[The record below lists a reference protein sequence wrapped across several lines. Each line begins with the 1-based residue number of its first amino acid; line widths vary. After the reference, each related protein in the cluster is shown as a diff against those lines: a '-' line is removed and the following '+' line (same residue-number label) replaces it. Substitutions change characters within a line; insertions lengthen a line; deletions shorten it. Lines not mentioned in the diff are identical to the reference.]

1 MFYLVDVIV
10 ERGIYSLNKPF
21 TYAYLQ
27 DKQILK
33 GCRVKVKFNSSFVI
47 GFVIEDA
54 KKVEQD
60 FNLYQQTLPYKIN
73 LIEEIIDDLPI
84 INNNLL
90 ELANQVSDYYFS
102 PRIEVLKAMLPP
114 SLRPNTSFLKKPKA
128 NFTYYY
134 QISSIQVN
142 EKLNSNQERIYN
154 KIKQNKEV
162 LKSELSK
169 SKSLDYLI
177 EKGYIE
183 LKSRQEFRNIEIEKE
198 NIKDINL
205 NTQQQNAY
213 LEIKN
218 SPSNAFLLLGVT
230 GSGKTEVYLKLVED
244 CVNNNQ
250 GCIILV
256 PEISLTDR
264 LISKFKSIFGQK
276 VALFHSGLSDGEKY
290 DEYLRLSKGIAKI
303 AIGTRSCIF
312 APVSN
317 LKLIVIDEEQ
327 VESYKQDNKPFYDAR
342 KVSLMRLKIENCKVV
357 FASATPLIE
366 TKAKADKG
374 LYKLVRLDSRF
385 NNNPLPEVKIVDL
398 ASYENIDYESSIISI
413 PLREE
418 LKNTLNN
425 SKQAILLLN
434 RRGYSP
440 VYICRNCQRIIK
452 CPNCSIPLNYHKFE
466 RIISCHHCDYQ
477 IEKDKLECPYCN
489 SKDFTYT
496 GFGTQRIEE
505 EINRLFP
512 EGKTIRLDLDTT
524 SKKGA
529 YHKILTDFNNGKYDI
544 MIGTQMVAKGH
555 DFPNV
560 NLACCLLADQSLQFP
575 SYKSNEDTF
584 DLLTQLVG
592 RAGRKDGKGK
602 AIIQTYS
609 KDNIVIELAQ
619 KQDYDQFYKYEMEN
633 RKQRQYPP
641 YVYLIDIS
649 ISSISR
655 ENVEQASYK
664 IKSFLVSKTFNQNKR
679 ASIFGPSIPYIEK
692 LNNRYYRKIMIKYKD
707 RKLIQPII
715 EEMLDLQLGAKDIK
729 ISIDVDPSSN
739 I

>member
-10 ERGIYSLNKPF
+10 ERGVYSLNKPF

-47 GFVIEDA
+47 GFVVNNA
-54 KKVEQD
+54 TKVDQD
-60 FNLYQQTLPYKIN
+60 FEQYQKTLPYKIN

-84 INNNLL
+84 INENLL
-90 ELANQVSDYYFS
+90 QLAEQVSQYYFA
-102 PRIEVLKAMLPP
+102 PKIEVLKVMLPP
-114 SLRPNTSFLKKPKA
+114 SLRPNTSSTNKPKS
-128 NFTYYY
+128 NFSYYY
-134 QISSIQVN
+134 VITSKQIE
-142 EKLNSNQERIYN
+142 EKLNSNQDRIYN
-154 KIKQNKEV
+154 KIKENKEI
-162 LKSELSK
+162 LKGDISK
-169 SKSLDYLI
+169 SKALDYLI
-177 EKGYIE
+177 EKGYVE
-183 LKSRQEFRNIEIEKE
+183 LKSRQEFRKIEVEKE
-198 NIKDINL
+198 EVRNIKL
-205 NTQQQNAY
+205 NQEQEKAY

-218 SPSNAFLLLGVT
+218 SNDSAFLLLGVT
-230 GSGKTEVYLKLVED
+230 GSGKTEVYLKLVEEYIKKD
-244 CVNNNQ
+244 E

-264 LISKFKSIFGQK
+264 LISKFKSIFGEK

-290 DEYLRLSKGIAKI
+290 DEYLRLSKNIAKI

-312 APVSN
+312 APVNN

-327 VESYKQDNKPFYDAR
+327 VESYKQDSKPYYDAR
-342 KVSLMRLKIENCKVV
+342 KVGLFRSKIEGCKIVY
-357 FASATPLIE
+357 ASATPLVE

-374 LYKLVRLDSRF
+374 LYKLVRLENRF
-385 NNNPLPEVKIVDL
+385 NNNPLPQVEIVDL
-398 ASYENIDYESSIISI
+398 SNYENIDYESSIISI
-413 PLREE
+413 PLRKE
-418 LKNTLNN
+418 LENTLNN
-425 SKQAILLLN
+425 GKQAILLLN

-452 CPNCSIPLNYHKFE
+452 CPNCSIPLSYHKFE
-466 RIISCHHCDYQ
+466 KVISCHHCDYQ
-477 IEKDKLECPYCN
+477 IEKDKLECPYCSN
-489 SKDFTYT
+489 TDFTYT

-512 EGKTIRLDLDTT
+512 KGKTVRLDLDTT
-524 SKKGA
+524 RKKGA
-529 YHKILTDFNNGKYDI
+529 YHKILTDFNKGVYSI

-560 NLACCLLADQSLQFP
+560 NLACSLLSDQSLQFP

-592 RAGRKDGKGK
+592 RAGRKDGNGK

-609 KDNIVIELAQ
+609 KDNIVIELAK
-619 KQDYDQFYKYEMEN
+619 KQDYEAFYKYEMEN

-641 YVYLIDIS
+641 YVYLIDITV
-649 ISSISR
+649 SSINR
-655 ENVEQASYK
+655 ETVEQASYK

-679 ASIFGPSIPYIEK
+679 ASIFGPAIPYIEK

-707 RKLIQPII
+707 RKLIQPVI
-715 EEMLDLQLGAKDIK
+715 EEMLDLALGASDIK